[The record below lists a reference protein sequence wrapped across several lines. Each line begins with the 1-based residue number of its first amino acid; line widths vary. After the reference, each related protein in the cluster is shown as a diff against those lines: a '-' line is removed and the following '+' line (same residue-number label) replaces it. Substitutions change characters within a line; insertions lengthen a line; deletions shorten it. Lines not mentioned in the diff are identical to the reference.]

1 MHLSRLNPVPL
12 KNQLETSKANSSGKN
27 FQQTETD
34 HQIGAESV
42 QQQIGIRISW
52 EARNKQFERN
62 YNNTWST
69 FRWFAGA
76 IERGLTKLCVEI
88 WRLSIR
94 KILKYSANS
103 FNHSC
108 CRVSTRF
115 CAGEC
120 VSSLFKGPKSY
131 PFGIQL
137 RKTNLTI
144 TMVGNRTLAIETW

>member
-62 YNNTWST
+62 YNNT
-69 FRWFAGA
+69 
-76 IERGLTKLCVEI
+76 
-88 WRLSIR
+88 
-94 KILKYSANS
+94 
-103 FNHSC
+103 
-108 CRVSTRF
+108 
-115 CAGEC
+115 
-120 VSSLFKGPKSY
+120 
-131 PFGIQL
+131 
-137 RKTNLTI
+137 
-144 TMVGNRTLAIETW
+144 